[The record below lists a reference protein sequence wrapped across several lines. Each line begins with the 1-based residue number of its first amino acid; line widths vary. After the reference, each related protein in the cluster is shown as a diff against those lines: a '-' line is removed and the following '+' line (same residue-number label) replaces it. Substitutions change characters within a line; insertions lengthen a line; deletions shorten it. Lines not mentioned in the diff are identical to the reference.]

1 MDGIL
6 LIIIAVLGVI
16 IAYFA
21 WRVADQMPD
30 IAFRLSEIQR
40 DMATIARK
48 AGDPAPAPAPV
59 IQAAPTPVAAPEPA
73 EEPEAAPAPSQPM
86 PARARGRGRAVM
98 LPNGQ
103 KRIDY
108 IRDRYYREGVSR
120 SDIRKEIN
128 QIMADANIDDKV
140 QYQIVF
146 AATKDPADPRDN
158 PTPRRRRGAA
168 AAATEATGEDAPAD
182 ANVDSASESSDAD
195 EPSSAPE
202 PGDTREN
209 S

>member
-1 MDGIL
+1 MEGIL

-21 WRVADQMPD
+21 WRVADQLPD

-40 DMATIARK
+40 DMATVARK
-48 AGDPAPAPAPV
+48 ASEPAPAPV
-59 IQAAPTPVAAPEPA
+59 VQAAPAPVAEPEPA
-73 EEPEAAPAPSQPM
+73 PEPEAAPAPSPAM

-108 IRDRYYREGVSR
+108 IRDRYYKESVSR

-128 QIMADANIDDKV
+128 QIMADAGIDDKV
-140 QYQIVF
+140 QYQIIF
-146 AATKDPADPRDN
+146 AATKDEADPRDN
-158 PTPRRRRGAA
+158 PAPRGRRRAA
-168 AAATEATGEDAPAD
+168 ATQAEPESAATEAAPAEDAPAG
-182 ANVDSASESSDAD
+182 DSGDAD
-195 EPSSAPE
+195 AGGAPDSGAGE
-202 PGDTREN
+202 QRF
-209 S
+209 

>member
-1 MDGIL
+1 MEEIL

-16 IAYFA
+16 VAYFA

-40 DMATIARK
+40 DMATVARK
-48 AGDPAPAPAPV
+48 ASEPAPAPV
-59 IQAAPTPVAAPEPA
+59 VQAAPAPVAAPEPA
-73 EEPEAAPAPSQPM
+73 PAEPEPAAAPAPSRAM

-108 IRDRYYREGVSR
+108 IRDRYYKDSVAR

-128 QIMADANIDDKV
+128 QINADAGIDDKV
-140 QYQIVF
+140 QYQIIF
-146 AATKDPADPRDN
+146 AATKDEADPRDN
-158 PTPRRRRGAA
+158 PAPRGRRRGGGDAEA
-168 AAATEATGEDAPAD
+168 GAEAAATESATADAPAED
-182 ANVDSASESSDAD
+182 AASSGD
-195 EPSSAPE
+195 APE
-202 PGDTREN
+202 PGDTRGN
-209 S
+209 F

>member
-1 MDGIL
+1 MEEIL
-6 LIIIAVLGVI
+6 LTIIAVLGVI
-16 IAYFA
+16 VTYFA

-40 DMATIARK
+40 DMATVARK
-48 AGDPAPAPAPV
+48 ASEPAPAPV
-59 IQAAPTPVAAPEPA
+59 VQAAPPPEPVQA
-73 EEPEAAPAPSQPM
+73 EAAATPAPSQPM

-108 IRDRYYREGVSR
+108 IRDRYYKEGVSR

-128 QIMADANIDDKV
+128 QSMADANIDDKI
-140 QYQIVF
+140 QYHIVF

-158 PTPRRRRGAA
+158 PAPRQRPDTAAAEAGTEAEGAA
-168 AAATEATGEDAPAD
+168 TDAAPAQ
-182 ANVDSASESSDAD
+182 DAD
-195 EPSSAPE
+195 PTPAPE
-202 PGDTREN
+202 SGDTRGN
-209 S
+209 F

>member
-1 MDGIL
+1 MEEIL
-6 LIIIAVLGVI
+6 LTIIAVLGVI
-16 IAYFA
+16 VTYFA

-40 DMATIARK
+40 DMATVARK
-48 AGDPAPAPAPV
+48 ASEPAPAPV
-59 IQAAPTPVAAPEPA
+59 VQAAPAPEPLQA
-73 EEPEAAPAPSQPM
+73 EAAAAPAPSQPM

-108 IRDRYYREGVSR
+108 IRDRYYKEGVSR

-128 QIMADANIDDKV
+128 QIMADANIDDKI

-158 PTPRRRRGAA
+158 PAPRQRQDAA
-168 AAATEATGEDAPAD
+168 AAQAGTEAADAATDAAPA
-182 ANVDSASESSDAD
+182 AD
-195 EPSSAPE
+195 TDTAPAPE
-202 PGDTREN
+202 SGDTRGN
-209 S
+209 F